1 MSNIFVVEKEMAK
14 SKAFRM
20 LPKTAIIILLDFLMK
35 RRMKGGRIVNNGE
48 IEYCFSEAHK
58 KGIPPAT
65 FNRNRDILIA
75 HGFLEITHA
84 GSGGKKGD
92 KTLYALS
99 DRWQKWDKE
108 TFKRVERPKDL
119 RKGIGF
125 AVKWDRKNIGIAG
138 DTPTC
143 IAGES

>member
-48 IEYCFSEAHK
+48 IEYCFSEALK
-58 KGIPPAT
+58 RGIPPAT
-65 FNRNRDILIA
+65 FNRNRDILIG
-75 HGFLEITHA
+75 HGFLEVTHA

-99 DRWQKWDKE
+99 DRWQKWDKD

-125 AVKWDRKNIGIAG
+125 AAHWGRKNIAIAF
-138 DTPTC
+138 DTRTC
-143 IAGES
+143 IADES